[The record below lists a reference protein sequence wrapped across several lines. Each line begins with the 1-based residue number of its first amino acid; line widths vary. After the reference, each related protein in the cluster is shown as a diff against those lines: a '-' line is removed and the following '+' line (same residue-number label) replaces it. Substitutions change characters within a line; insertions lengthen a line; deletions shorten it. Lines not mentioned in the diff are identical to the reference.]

1 MSSAHLSA
9 ADVQRILGGA
19 VSTKAASRI
28 PLGQVVLDNWEKLF
42 DYSSPFEMR
51 NGRRVSRNR

>member
-1 MSSAHLSA
+1 MSSAYHLSA

-51 NGRRVSRNR
+51 NG